1 MAESI
6 QTLEVPDTTTL
17 EEDTSTSN
25 GSGPGYKTTEW
36 WLTLLTN
43 FLCALYVSGLV
54 ESDRHMRLIALAL
67 MVLSTL
73 GYTGSRGLAKFGT
86 RR

>member
-1 MAESI
+1 MAESN
-6 QTLEVPDTTTL
+6 QTPEVLDSTALEAEV
-17 EEDTSTSN
+17 SSSN

-73 GYTGSRGLAKFGT
+73 GYTGSRGLAKFGA